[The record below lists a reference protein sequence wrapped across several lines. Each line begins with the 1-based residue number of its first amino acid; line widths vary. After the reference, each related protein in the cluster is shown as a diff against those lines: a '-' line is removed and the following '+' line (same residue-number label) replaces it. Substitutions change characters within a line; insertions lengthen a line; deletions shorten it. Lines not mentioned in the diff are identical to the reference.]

1 MKTTIRLVLGIS
13 VAFLSAAGVG
23 SKVQAIVPPPD
34 GCYPAFTTA
43 EGCNALSLLT
53 TGAANTAIGW
63 RSLFSAS
70 TASFNTGV
78 GAGALALNNGESN
91 TAVGAA
97 ALLLNT
103 TGSQNVAVGTAALVF
118 NSAGEDNTAVGA
130 FALNNNTSNQNTA
143 FGSNALFTN
152 TIGIAN
158 TAVGAFALASNT
170 GGQTNTAVGVHAL
183 SANTIANNNIAVG
196 DSALV
201 ANTTG
206 GGNTAIGSTALANSA
221 TGSGNV
227 ALGNNSGANVNTASN
242 VICIASVGKDV
253 NNSCFIGS
261 IHGVQTQ
268 NGNAIPVLIDSDN
281 QLGTLS
287 SSRRFKKDIEV
298 MTKDSEAILALK
310 PVRFHYKTD
319 KTNTPQFGL
328 IAEEVANVNPD
339 LVVRDENG
347 EVYTVRYEAVNA
359 MLLNEF
365 LKEHNAF
372 LEEQKKVQKLEA
384 ALAAVS
390 ERLKEQDAKIE
401 RVSARIATNIT
412 APQVA
417 RVP

>member
-242 VICIASVGKDV
+242 VVCIASVGKDV